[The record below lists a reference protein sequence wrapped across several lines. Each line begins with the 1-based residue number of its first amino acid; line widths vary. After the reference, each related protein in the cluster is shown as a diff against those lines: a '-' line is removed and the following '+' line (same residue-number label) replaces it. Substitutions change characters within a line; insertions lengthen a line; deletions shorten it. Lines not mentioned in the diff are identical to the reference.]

1 VSTEA
6 VVGAVGQRWWER
18 RGRGGG
24 LLTLVGPTGEELN
37 SDRASEPPRDFTDP
51 DRAIGGGKALIPDVA
66 ILAGREGV
74 GRRTH
79 AAREHGGAP
88 SRAGAQEEEDRIGLF
103 VISHCPPN
111 LPRSEFKGSD
121 TWAMAQT
128 LPEAKPT

>member
-1 VSTEA
+1 MSTEA

-24 LLTLVGPTGEELN
+24 VLTLVGPTGEELN
-37 SDRASEPPRDFTDP
+37 SDRAREPPRYFTNL

-66 ILAGREGV
+66 ILAGRERD
-74 GRRTH
+74 GRRTRTV
-79 AAREHGGAP
+79 REHGGAP
-88 SRAGAQEEEDRIGLF
+88 SQAGTLEEEDRIGLF

-111 LPRSEFKGSD
+111 LPHSEFKGLD